1 MFRRSILAGLFLVLA
16 AMFTFVGCSDDA
28 NPNNSNVG
36 DPNSPEFQQMK
47 AAITTA
53 VDSTL
58 GTSMKFAY
66 KPNRFPTDLGWDD
79 GPVLGPTDSLLYNYN
94 GGWHILYLGLTA
106 SVDYS
111 FTFVDSARFLEGSNV
126 AQFFRSRACTGL
138 DLIHHQSSAYNGTDD
153 DYTDLQSYADLSFRN
168 RLEPNPYFYGHVN
181 HTIDHYYEVGG
192 EQKQISYEFDLVAND
207 VTYEVD
213 YSSEWQNSN
222 VTGGELIISVIVD
235 NGTDSIEWDINIE
248 FNESGQ
254 AMVEASNGEKT
265 YSFTITPQYQ

>member
-1 MFRRSILAGLFLVLA
+1 MFRRNFIAGLFLVLA
-16 AMFTFVGCSDDA
+16 ATFAFVGCSDDA

-36 DPNSPEFQQMK
+36 DPNSPQFQPMK

-58 GTSMKFAY
+58 GVSMKFAY

-79 GPVLGPTDSLLYNYN
+79 GPVLGPNDSLLYNYN

-111 FTFVDSARFLEGSNV
+111 FTFVDSVRFLEG
-126 AQFFRSRACTGL
+126 ALATQLFRPSICTGL
-138 DLIHHQSSAYNGTDD
+138 DFIHHQSSNYSGVDD
-153 DYTDLQSYADLSFRN
+153 DYTDIQTYVDLSFRN
-168 RLEPNPYFYGHVN
+168 RLEPTSYFYGHAKQK
-181 HTIDHYYEVGG
+181 IDHYYEVSG
-192 EQKQISYEFDLVAND
+192 EQKQISYQFDLTAND

-213 YSSEWQNSN
+213 YANEWQHSN

-235 NGTDSIEWDINIE
+235 NGTDSVEWDINIE
-248 FNESGQ
+248 FNQTGQ
-254 AMVEASNGEKT
+254 AMVEATDGNKI